1 MNAPASVNASNSAWC
16 FSGSSN
22 IQWWSKFSGMSPKGF
37 SKLWLGP
44 ATKASND
51 MLIEQVTV
59 FMRFSPLGDS
69 LSQHIVPPLVNAAL
83 MTVLINAIR
92 SEYSTEGMEPI
103 NGVSCNERQK
113 QPSHNRWKS
122 ETQEGATRWRVT
134 EAMH

>member
-1 MNAPASVNASNSAWC
+1 MLLPRMKAPASFNAFISAWC

-51 MLIEQVTV
+51 IVIEQVTL
-59 FMRFSPLGDS
+59 FMRFSPISDS
-69 LSQHIVPPLVNAAL
+69 LSHHIVPPLVNAAC
-83 MTVLINAIR
+83 MTVLVNALR

-103 NGVSCNERQK
+103 KAVSCNERQK
-113 QPSHNRWKS
+113 QPSHSRPQPVEKLYCRAS
-122 ETQEGATRWRVT
+122 
-134 EAMH
+134 